1 MNDTHQE
8 ILSLNELCEVT
19 LMPEDIIVEIVEHGI
34 VEPLGREPENWQ
46 FDLHMVVI
54 TRKALRLHRD
64 LEIDWS
70 GIAFALSLIDEIEQL
85 REQNDCLS
93 QRLSRFEKST
103 DPG

>member
-1 MNDTHQE
+1 MNATDQE
-8 ILSLNELCEVT
+8 ILSLNELCEIT

-34 VEPLGREPENWQ
+34 VEPHGREPENWQ

-64 LEIDWS
+64 LDIDWS

-85 REQNDCLS
+85 REQKERLRK
-93 QRLSRFEKST
+93 RLSRFEKKS